1 MTITAD
7 TSASHERA
15 IIPTRAW
22 RSDDAMSSQTPLLS
36 IRNLV
41 VETGEP
47 ENPTRLVDGFSLD
60 LAASDRVALVGE
72 SGSGKS
78 VTARAIMRLDAGFD
92 YSGEISFNGRNLL
105 ALPEKEMV
113 AVRGHEIG
121 MVFQDPMGA
130 LNPLMT
136 IGDQI
141 AEPLRVAGVGKGE
154 ARRRVEA
161 VLDELGVANAA
172 KRMRAYP
179 HEFSGGM
186 RQRVVLAMALV
197 SEPAL
202 IIADEPTTALD
213 VRVQEQVL
221 TLLDKVSRD
230 RGLAVL
236 LITHDLATVAGF
248 TDRVAVMYSGR
259 KVDEA
264 SVDSLFVE
272 PAHPYTQG
280 LLQAVPRID
289 QTVRRLLT
297 IPGAPP
303 HPANRPTGCA
313 FHPRCPKAF
322 DLCSTSQPELRVSPN
337 GGRVACHLYP
347 IPSTTTEEVV
357 R

>member
-1 MTITAD
+1 MNTIINAEEV
-7 TSASHERA
+7 ERA
-15 IIPTRAW
+15 GGRRPDPNT
-22 RSDDAMSSQTPLLS
+22 LLS
-36 IRNLV
+36 VRDLTIEVGSGRTPV
-41 VETGEP
+41 
-47 ENPTRLVDGFSLD
+47 RLVDRFSID
-60 LAASDRVALVGE
+60 LARGDRVALVGE

-78 VTARAIMRLDAGFD
+78 VTARAIMRLDPEFRLSGTIDFD
-92 YSGEISFNGRNLL
+92 GQDLL
-105 ALPEKEMV
+105 KLNEKQMV
-113 AVRGHEIG
+113 SVRGHKIG

-136 IGDQI
+136 IGEQVM
-141 AEPLRVAGVGKGE
+141 EPLRISGINRAQSE
-154 ARRRVEA
+154 RRAMA
-161 VLDELGVANAA
+161 VLEELGVANASQ
-172 KRMRAYP
+172 RMKAYP

-197 SEPAL
+197 SEPSL

-221 TLLDKVSRD
+221 TLMDKVSKE

-264 SVDSLFVE
+264 SVDALFTN

-289 QTVRRLLT
+289 QTVPRLLT
-297 IPGAPP
+297 IAGAPP
-303 HPANRPTGCA
+303 HPASRPTGCS

-322 DLCSTSQPELRVSPN
+322 DLCSVETPELRPSPE
-337 GGRVACHLYP
+337 GGVVACHLYP
-347 IPSTTTEEVV
+347 ASRKDEGS
-357 R
+357 